1 MSVQETWAVYE
12 KHAFGYDEL
21 RPLSLGGTNNW
32 GNLGMMILDS
42 IDTLYMMGLQ
52 PQYQRYDPPYIP
64 PFFPLP

>member
-1 MSVQETWAVYE
+1 MYE

-21 RPLSLGGTNNW
+21 RPLSLDGTNNW

-52 PQYQRYDPPYIP
+52 PQYQR
-64 PFFPLP
+64 